1 MPDTTSTFILKG
13 GLDLVTP
20 QIQMK
25 PGVMSAGL
33 NYEPA
38 REGPGYDRI
47 DGYERFDGL
56 PKPSE
61 QTYWI
66 LNFTS
71 GTDEP
76 QLGRVVTGATSGAVG
91 IIVAIVLTSG
101 SWGGNDAAGYFVIR
115 ESTGTFQAAENISIS
130 EPVAFTS
137 GFSSGFN

>member
-1 MPDTTSTFILKG
+1 MTDPTTSFDLVG

-20 QIQMK
+20 QIKMP
-25 PGVMSAGL
+25 PGRMTAGI

-38 REGPGYDRI
+38 ASGPGYHRI
-47 DGYERFDGL
+47 DGHERFDGQ

-61 QTYWI
+61 QTYW
-66 LNFTS
+66 LLGFTG

-76 QLGRVVTGATSGAVG
+76 QLGRTVTGDVSGAIGV
-91 IIVAIVLTSG
+91 IVSIVLSSG
-101 SWGGNDAAGYFVIR
+101 SWATNDAAGDFVIR
-115 ESTGTFQAAENISIS
+115 LHTGVFQATENITVS

>member
-1 MPDTTSTFILKG
+1 MADSTTTFELKG

-20 QIQMK
+20 QIK
-25 PGVMSAGL
+25 LPPGYMTAGL

-38 REGPGYDRI
+38 PNGPGYGRI
-47 DGYERFDGL
+47 DGHERFDGQ

-61 QTYWI
+61 QTYWT
-66 LNFTS
+66 LDFTD

-76 QLGRVVTGATSGAVG
+76 QLGRTVAGATSGATG
-91 IIVAIVLTSG
+91 ALVAIVVSSG
-101 SWGGNDAAGYFVIR
+101 GWATNDAAGYLVIR
-115 ESTGTFQAAENISIS
+115 LHTGTFQAAEDITIS